1 MGSQITVRLDDR
13 LASALEAAAEKMGY
27 RRSDIVRFALARF
40 LEEHSDR
47 EEMPVFSRVQSL
59 LGSVESGVPDLG
71 EAHREHLERRFRR
84 RE

>member
-13 LASALEAAAEKMGY
+13 LASALNTAAEKTGF

-40 LEEHSDR
+40 LEERSEP
-47 EEMPVFSRVQSL
+47 EESPLFSRVRDL

-84 RE
+84 RG